1 VTLQTWGA
9 ALVITAASLLF
20 GHALSVLGFGR
31 RAVAPATGLSSL
43 IVLCGIA
50 VKLPGKATTSA
61 LVVLLVA
68 LAAAAL
74 SVVRRGR
81 IRFPGLAVTVGV
93 IAAFGAAIPFIANGR
108 VGLLG
113 VSLDND
119 TAAHLIYA
127 EALRSPVT
135 RHQYGLP
142 GGYPL
147 GPHSLAVTLSSGLG
161 IRLDLVFTGLG
172 IAIVILTAL
181 VAAAAFC
188 EESAWKR
195 VVGGTFAALLYL
207 VAAYYAEGAFKE
219 PLMGVLLLAM
229 VLALEQLRR
238 RWAAGSPGRWRQLV
252 TVSLLVA
259 AGIYTYSYLALA
271 WFGLTIAIWL
281 AAEVAT
287 HPAWI
292 RQWRSQLS
300 DVLWPVAI
308 AVGILLVLLVPIAGQ
323 ISLFANTVGVSPA
336 ATGAITTSNL
346 GNLAHALSAYE
357 ALGLWTSYDF
367 RLFPGNIFHAGEI
380 SAFALGVLLLGLAWS
395 LARREFLLPAAIAA
409 CAIIYWR
416 SSLGQSPYVTAKAL
430 VIPGPVI
437 AVTTLRGLLR
447 STDVPVEWWVR
458 LSRLALA
465 AVFVTLAGYSS
476 YVTLRDEPVW
486 PAESTQE
493 LLGLDR
499 VTRGHTV
506 LFLGN
511 SDYATWLFHDSKL
524 SALASN
530 TRSLAQAAPRSNK
543 PPVYGTALDFDSVD
557 PASLDRFRWVVTS
570 NTSYASQVPQNFR
583 LVRRLL
589 MYELWERTGPTVPR
603 QTIEPSGAPGAV
615 LDCRTKAG
623 RELSR
628 EHGMASVLSPPVVI
642 RLSGIAPGGTERVP
656 LALGPGTWNLSLQYV
671 SAVGL
676 ELSTG
681 QNRWQMPAY
690 LDRPGPLFSIG
701 SVSSGGTPMTV
712 TIRADRPSPITG
724 PNLVAQTTEVVA
736 TRTPN
741 VLRLIS
747 LHRSC
752 GRYVDW
758 YRPS

>member
-9 ALVITAASLLF
+9 ALVITATSLLF
-20 GHALSVLGFGR
+20 GHALSLLGFGR
-31 RAVAPATGLSSL
+31 RGVAPATGLSLL

-50 VKLPGKATTSA
+50 VKLPGNAMTSA

-68 LAAAAL
+68 LAAAAV

-81 IRFPGLAVTVGV
+81 IRSPGVAVTVGV
-93 IAAFGAAIPFIANGR
+93 IAAFGAGIPFIANGR

-119 TAAHLIYA
+119 TAAHLYYA

-135 RHQYGLP
+135 RHLYGLP

-161 IRLDLVFTGLG
+161 IRLDLAFTGLG

-188 EESAWKR
+188 GESAWKR
-195 VVGGTFAALLYL
+195 VIGGTLAALLYL

-219 PLMGVLLLAM
+219 PLMGLLLLAM
-229 VLALEQLRR
+229 GLALEQVRR
-238 RWAAGSPGRWRQLV
+238 PAAGSPSLWRQLV

-259 AGIYTYSYLALA
+259 AGIYTYSYPALA

-292 RQWRSQLS
+292 RQWRTRLR
-300 DVLWPVAI
+300 DVVGPVAI
-308 AVGILLVLLVPIAGQ
+308 AVAVLLVLLIPIAGQ
-323 ISLFANTVGVSPA
+323 LSLFAKTVGVSPA

-346 GNLAHALSAYE
+346 GNLAHALSPYE
-357 ALGLWTSYDF
+357 ALGLWNSYDF
-367 RLFPGNIFHAGEI
+367 RIFPANVFHAGEI
-380 SAFALGVLLLGLAWS
+380 SAFALGVVLLGVAWS
-395 LARREFLLPAAIAA
+395 LARRQFLLPAAIAA

-437 AVTTLRGLLR
+437 AVATVRGLLR
-447 STDVPVEWWVR
+447 STDVPMEWWVR
-458 LSRLALA
+458 LSRLGLA
-465 AVFVTLAGYSS
+465 AVFIALAAYSS
-476 YVTLRDEPVW
+476 YRTLRDEPVW
-486 PAESTQE
+486 PAESTKE

-511 SDYATWLFHDSKL
+511 SDYATWLFHDSEL
-524 SALASN
+524 SALTFN
-530 TRSLAQAAPRSNK
+530 TRSLEQAASRHNK

-570 NTSYASQVPQNFR
+570 NTSYASQAPRNFR
-583 LVRRLL
+583 LVRRLP

-603 QTIEPSGAPGAV
+603 QTIEPPGAPGAV

-628 EHGMASVLSPPVVI
+628 ERGVASVMASPVVM
-642 RLSGIAPGGTERVP
+642 RLSGMAPGGTERVP

-681 QNRWQMPAY
+681 HNRWQMPAY

-701 SVSSGGTPMTV
+701 SVSSGGTLMTI

-724 PNLVAQTTEVVA
+724 PSLGAQTTELVA
-736 TRTPN
+736 TRGPDTR
-741 VLRLIS
+741 RLMP
-747 LHRSC
+747 LDRSC